1 MEGNIGCGIFVDLQ
15 KAFDTVEHD
24 ILLSKLE
31 HMVYVVLLM
40 DGLNLISQI
49 ENNMFQLMAMI
60 LILLT

>member
-1 MEGNIGCGIFVDLQ
+1 MEGNIDCGIFVDFK

-60 LILLT
+60 LILLM